1 VGRTE
6 ETGQILTQRYRLIAS
21 RLTKSQNKEANMK
34 KRTYWG
40 IMTRLLLTIL
50 VLSIFSVGPALATSP
65 WQSNAVKPF
74 KFVVEPP
81 TLISLGFEWYIE
93 GDNNHNATV
102 DVWYR
107 KMGDHT
113 WKKALPLLRIKNEQ
127 SIFSFLNNE
136 IDYITPNLFAG
147 SILDLEPDTEYQ
159 CRFTMTD
166 PDGVYG
172 AKRQAEEMVK
182 VRTRP
187 EPKPYVGG
195 NVYHVYPYS
204 WTGPKQEP
212 AFKTLMDAYYMGFCD
227 ADWWN
232 TAPPRVQP
240 GDTILVHAGV
250 YANDRTFYGA
260 DIYNAG
266 QGAWLGGTYYLTAKG
281 TPDKPITIKAA
292 GDGEV
297 IFSGNGNWNLFNV
310 QAADYNYFEG
320 LTIRNTDIG
329 FLAGNKKI
337 AGSKGLTVKR
347 CRFEDVNRGI
357 YTDWGGSK
365 YFYIADN
372 VFIGRND
379 PNGLHGWTN
388 PPPATPLYP
397 YEKCYSEYAIKVAGS
412 GHVICH
418 NYVANFHDGIDHATY
433 GVPDGYP
440 PYSHPDAYPLEQ
452 VFKEDKMF
460 VSNDIY
466 NNFITN
472 VHDDCIEADGTMYN
486 TRVMRNACVNA
497 AGNGLSTQTLYGGP
511 AYFIRNILYNVP
523 NIPKHHSNP
532 SGEIYYHNTF
542 FAESAAAQ
550 SSNYHF
556 RNNLFLG
563 WHPDKP
569 IFSVDT
575 FTNYTSSDYNG
586 FLVNSNAAYSF
597 QWKSPSFGTL
607 VDYINPRVTRQYQT
621 LADYSLATGQ
631 DKHSRLVDYGIFM
644 NVTQRNA
651 SNYGQLYKF
660 EDFDFRLNPNSVAV
674 DAGVILPNV
683 NDDFTGKAPD
693 LGALEVGQPMPV
705 YGPRP

>member
-1 VGRTE
+1 MNRKLYLFAIVSF
-6 ETGQILTQRYRLIAS
+6 LFLISSA
-21 RLTKSQNKEANMK
+21 
-34 KRTYWG
+34 
-40 IMTRLLLTIL
+40 LLTFF
-50 VLSIFSVGPALATSP
+50 VPSSLARPP
-65 WQSNAVKPF
+65 WESNAVKPY

-81 TLISLGFEWYIE
+81 TLISLGFEWYVE

-102 DVWYR
+102 EVWYR
-107 KMGDHT
+107 EEGDYV
-113 WKKALPLLRIKNEQ
+113 WKKALPLLRIKNEE
-127 SIFSFLNNE
+127 SIFSFITNY
-136 IDYITPNLFAG
+136 IDYVTPNLFAG

-159 CRFTMTD
+159 CKLIMKD
-166 PDGVYG
+166 PDGVFG
-172 AKRQAEEMVK
+172 GKRQTEKVVT

-187 EPKPYVGG
+187 EPTPYEGG
-195 NVYHVYPYS
+195 NVYHVYPADY
-204 WTGPKQEP
+204 TGSKEEP
-212 AFKTLMDAYYMGFCD
+212 SFPNLMYAYYTAWAE

-232 TAPPRVQP
+232 VSPPRVQP

-250 YANDRTFYGA
+250 YEDDPTFYGA
-260 DIYNAG
+260 DIWGVG
-266 QGAWLGGTYYLTAKG
+266 QGTIIGGTYYLTAKG
-281 TPDKPITIKAA
+281 TPEKPITIKGA

-297 IFSGNGNWNLFNV
+297 IFDGNGNWNLFNLL
-310 QAADYNYFEG
+310 AADYHYFEG
-320 LTIRNTDIG
+320 LTIRNTEIG
-329 FLAGNKKI
+329 FLAGHKKI

-347 CRFEDVNRGI
+347 CRFENINRGI
-357 YTDWGGSK
+357 YADWGGNK

-379 PNGLHGWTN
+379 PTELHGWTGR
-388 PPPATPLYP
+388 PPLSSPYP
-397 YEKCYSEYAIKVAGS
+397 YEKCYSEYAVKVAGA

-433 GVPDGYP
+433 GVPEGYP
-440 PYSHPDAYPLEQ
+440 PYVHPDVYPLEQ
-452 VFKEDKMF
+452 VLKEDKTF

-472 VHDDCIEADGTMYN
+472 VHDDCIEADGAMYN
-486 TRVMRNACVNA
+486 IRVLRNVCLNA

-563 WHPDKP
+563 WHPTRP

-586 FLVNSNAAYSF
+586 FRPNPDAAYSF
-597 QWKSPSFGTL
+597 QWKSPPFGIL
-607 VDYINPRVTRQYQT
+607 VDYINLRETRQFGT
-621 LADYSLATGQ
+621 LAEYSQATGQ
-631 DKHSRLVDYGIFM
+631 DTHSKLVDYDIFI
-644 NVTQRNA
+644 NVSQRDTVDF
-651 SNYGQLYKF
+651 SKLYDY
-660 EDFDFRLNPNSVAV
+660 EDFDFRLNPNAVAV
-674 DAGVILPNV
+674 DAGVVLPNV
-683 NDDFTGKAPD
+683 NDDFTGAAPD
-693 LGALEVGQPMPV
+693 LGALEVDQLMPI